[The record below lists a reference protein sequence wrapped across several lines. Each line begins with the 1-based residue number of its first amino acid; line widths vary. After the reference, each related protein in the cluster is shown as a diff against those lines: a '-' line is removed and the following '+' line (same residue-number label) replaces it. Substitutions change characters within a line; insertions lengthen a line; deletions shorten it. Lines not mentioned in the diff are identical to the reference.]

1 MAPIFAVINR
11 QPCALQRGQG
21 TVEFLLAAVPVLVLA
36 LSSIEAVHWYFARQA
51 VSLALSQAARA
62 AITQHADPVVLDQA
76 FTNALLPFYVA
87 PSAAVTRARLQR
99 AMERRTH
106 ATDLPAWQIRIL
118 SPSTATFQDFA
129 ASRPGLPGD
138 GRPVIDNDY
147 LAEQHQARLAEG
159 LHEGRGLQSGQTT
172 LEANTLELDL
182 TWLHEPLLPVTRVL
196 LKGLAPAD
204 TRFGSLAMARGGYL
218 PLRRQMAMVMQSHAV
233 AWAMPAHGRVVRAH
247 AAQAEEPAFFTRTHR
262 PAIRVTTPPTAK
274 RNRTFRTRQLPIPC
288 LWSQRTVPAAAT
300 EHPEAGARRSRPS
313 VPDPFQSAPFPRS
326 RRFPR
331 LNPAPRQPTRC
342 YEP

>member
-76 FTNALLPFYVA
+76 FTKALLPFYVA

-247 AAQAEEPAFFTRTHR
+247 AAQAEEPAFFTEPGLAPWEHGKKPDGPLSGQPPADTPEPGR
-262 PAIRVTTPPTAK
+262 PPDPPTGDPGNDAPY
-274 RNRTFRTRQLPIPC
+274 R
-288 LWSQRTVPAAAT
+288 
-300 EHPEAGARRSRPS
+300 EAEPD
-313 VPDPFQSAPFPRS
+313 VPDP
-326 RRFPR
+326 
-331 LNPAPRQPTRC
+331 PAADPLPL
-342 YEP
+342 EPEDCPGCCD